1 MDFAVTAFPPP
12 DGVLW
17 STSRAS
23 GDAGQAKGAKLTR
36 PPPPPLD
43 IIVEISYTFYDLF
56 VMMRSTRRPAR
67 RQRGA
72 VCTCVRVVSNGT
84 TIANSWMRRT
94 PPMKSI
100 ALVAVVGRPRQSVN
114 P

>member
-36 PPPPPLD
+36 PPPTLLD
-43 IIVEISYTFYDLF
+43 IIVEISYALYDLF
-56 VMMRSTRRPAR
+56 VMMRKRPVA
-67 RQRGA
+67 GK
-72 VCTCVRVVSNGT
+72 VPKGCNLHMCECNGQ
-84 TIANSWMRRT
+84 WHHYC
-94 PPMKSI
+94 
-100 ALVAVVGRPRQSVN
+100 
-114 P
+114 